1 MENALKIIM
10 AIDAFIPNELKEKIA
25 KQMAKYVVDAI
36 ETYVESTDTKIDDLV
51 VGPLCTALKSAVK

>member
-1 MENALKIIM
+1 M